1 MAWVEHVLTHL
12 SAQGHRVTEP
22 RRAILERIVRYTQPF
37 SAEQLYQDLG
47 GEGGPIGRATVY
59 RTVDLL
65 LAENW
70 LARVHWSPSK
80 ETTSDDHA
88 YVPVERGHQH
98 QLVDLRRAAF
108 AIRLAQRAA
117 RDTALNR
124 VRRSEPHALPDRSN
138 ISRSCAKV
146 PRAIALSR
154 AVRCSRRTRVHQLR
168 THFGA
173 SRSPSPRCLGR
184 RAAHG

>member
-98 QLVDLRRAAF
+98 QLVCRHCGAVATFEGCDIDTLLGGLARRLNF
-108 AIRLAQRAA
+108 RVEGHSLEIFGLCQTCQRQA
-117 RDTALNR
+117 
-124 VRRSEPHALPDRSN
+124 
-138 ISRSCAKV
+138 
-146 PRAIALSR
+146 
-154 AVRCSRRTRVHQLR
+154 
-168 THFGA
+168 
-173 SRSPSPRCLGR
+173 
-184 RAAHG
+184 